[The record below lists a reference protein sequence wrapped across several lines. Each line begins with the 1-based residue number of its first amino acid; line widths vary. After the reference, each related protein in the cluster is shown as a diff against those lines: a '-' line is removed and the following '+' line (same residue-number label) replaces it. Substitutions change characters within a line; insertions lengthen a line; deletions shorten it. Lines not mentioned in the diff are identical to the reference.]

1 MLTLALALSLISVD
15 PMPAAKPEAPL
26 RKASVQMEA
35 PQPLSGV
42 RVSLEC
48 MASRDGR
55 VADCVVLEETRPG
68 LGFGAAAIALMN
80 GSPIRAGQPSPV
92 ALTFATVLIW
102 FPKVLGHEDAAL
114 LVAQREAAGG
124 VVTEMAELLADGL

>member
-1 MLTLALALSLISVD
+1 MLTLALALSLISFD
-15 PMPAAKPEAPL
+15 PMPDAKPEAPL
-26 RKASVQMEA
+26 RKVSVQMEA

-55 VADCVVLEETRPG
+55 VGDCVVLEETRPG

-80 GSPIRAGQPSPV
+80 GSPVRAGQ
-92 ALTFATVLIW
+92 TT
-102 FPKVLGHEDAAL
+102 DAKF
-114 LVAQREAAGG
+114 QHTIEF
-124 VVTEMAELLADGL
+124 TP